1 MINHFLGMQAKGDPV
16 LTMHGIVKTFGGV
29 RALDGANLE
38 VDTGSIHGLVGQNG
52 AGKST
57 LIKILAGFHRPDA
70 GSISIRGRHCQHLTP
85 RRVEHLGVHF
95 IHQDRLLVPTFT
107 VSEAMFLGAEPGIG
121 PIPLLNRREM
131 ARQATA
137 ILRYHFDVR
146 LPGGALISELTPAER
161 QIVQISRALLR
172 DPAIL
177 VFDEPTAALVRQE
190 VDRLFEII
198 RRLQAKGLTTVYI
211 SHYLSEIES
220 LCDQVTVLR
229 NGVDVGRINPKSSS
243 TTEIVSLM
251 LNRDIEEMFPK
262 KAVSVGE
269 PVLKLNKLSAR
280 GAFIEISLT
289 LHRGEIL
296 GLTGLLGSGAKEL
309 VKSLFGLVRLQG
321 GTIEIGSERTE
332 IPSPPSAVAKK
343 LALVPEDRRAHGVAL
358 QMSVRENMTLA
369 SLGRFARFGFLQ
381 LSREKATTN
390 ELIRK
395 LSIRTASQT
404 SPVRDL
410 SGGNQQKVVLAKW
423 LSRQSAIYLLDEPTV
438 GVDVG
443 AKVEIYRLIGELAEQ
458 GAGILLLSS
467 DLLELLGIADRIL
480 VMYRGQLAGEFDPGN
495 STSADLL
502 TCATG
507 TSTVRTGTETMALA
521 QRTMLGKDRLG

>member
-1 MINHFLGMQAKGDPV
+1 MTGTKGDLV

-38 VDTGSIHGLVGQNG
+38 VESRSIHGLVGQNG

-57 LIKILAGFHRPDA
+57 LIKILAGIHRPDA
-70 GSISIRGRHCQHLTP
+70 GTIRIRELACHHLTP
-85 RRVEHLGVHF
+85 RQVEHLGIHF

-107 VSEAMFLGAEPGIG
+107 VGEALFLGDEPTIG
-121 PIPLLNRREM
+121 PLRFLNRRRM
-131 ARQATA
+131 AQKATE
-137 ILRYHFDVR
+137 ILRDYFDIR
-146 LPGGALISELTPAER
+146 LPGRALINELTPAER

-172 DPAIL
+172 NPVVL

-198 RRLQAKGLTTVYI
+198 RRLQTKGLTTIYI

-229 NGVDVGRINPKSSS
+229 NGVDVGRISPKN
-243 TTEIVSLM
+243 TAEIVSLM
-251 LNRDIEEMFPK
+251 LNRDIDEMFPK
-262 KAVSVGE
+262 KATSIGE
-269 PVLKLNKLSAR
+269 PVLKLTDVSAQGTFSNVSLS
-280 GAFIEISLT
+280 

-309 VKSLFGLVRLQG
+309 VRSLFGLVRLKG
-321 GTIEIGSERTE
+321 GAVEIEGKPVKIS
-332 IPSPPSAVAKK
+332 SPPSAVAKK
-343 LALVPEDRRAHGVAL
+343 LALVPEDRRAQGVAL
-358 QMSVRENMTLA
+358 QMSVRENVTLA
-369 SLGRFARFGFLQ
+369 SLRRFVRFGFLE
-381 LSREKATTN
+381 LGREKAAAG
-390 ELIRK
+390 ELIEK
-395 LSIRTASQT
+395 LAIRTASQN

-423 LSRQSAIYLLDEPTV
+423 LSRQSDLYLLDEPTV

-443 AKVEIYRLIGELAEQ
+443 AKVEIYRLIGELAQQ

-467 DLLELLGIADRIL
+467 DLMELLGITDRIL
-480 VMYRGQLAGEFDPGN
+480 VMYRGKLAGEFNPAN
-495 STSADLL
+495 ATSADLL
-502 TCATG
+502 SCATG
-507 TSTVRTGTETMALA
+507 ASTVDNLPVSV
-521 QRTMLGKDRLG
+521 

>member
-1 MINHFLGMQAKGDPV
+1 MALAKGDPV
-16 LTMHGIVKTFGGV
+16 LSMHGIVKTFGGV

-38 VDTGSIHGLVGQNG
+38 VEAGNIQGLVGQNG

-57 LIKILAGFHRPDA
+57 LIKILAGIHRPDA
-70 GSISIRGRHCQHLTP
+70 GSITIRGLHCPHLTP
-85 RRVEHLGVHF
+85 RQVEHLGIHF

-107 VSEAMFLGAEPGIG
+107 VGEAMFLGAEPGIG
-121 PIPLLNRREM
+121 RLPFLNRREM
-131 ARQATA
+131 ARQATT
-137 ILRYHFDVR
+137 ILRDHFDVR
-146 LPGGALISELTPAER
+146 LAGGALISELTPAER

-177 VFDEPTAALVRQE
+177 VFDEPTAALVRRE

-198 RRLQAKGLTTVYI
+198 RRLQAKGITIVYI

-229 NGVDVGRINPKSSS
+229 NGVDVGHVSLKSSS

-251 LNRDIEEMFPK
+251 LNRDIDEMFPK
-262 KAVSVGE
+262 RAVPIGE
-269 PVLKLNKLSAR
+269 PVLKLNEVSAR
-280 GAFIEISLT
+280 GAFNEISLT

-309 VKSLFGLVRLQG
+309 VQSLFGLVRLHG
-321 GTIEIGSERTE
+321 GTIEIGSERTKVS
-332 IPSPPSAVAKK
+332 SPPSAVSKK

-358 QMSVRENMTLA
+358 QMSVRENVTLA
-369 SLGRFARFGFLQ
+369 SLQRFVCFGFLQ
-381 LSREKATTN
+381 PGREKTATN

-395 LSIRTASQT
+395 LSIHTASQA
-404 SPVRDL
+404 SPVGDL

-423 LSRQSAIYLLDEPTV
+423 LSRQSALYLLDEPTV

-480 VMYRGQLAGEFDPGN
+480 VMYRGQLAGEFNPAN

-502 TCATG
+502 SCATG
-507 TSTVRTGTETMALA
+507 TSAVSEYVNAVSAESGR
-521 QRTMLGKDRLG
+521 